1 MEQVRDSK
9 EFNADIRVL
18 ADAELDA
25 VDGGGGTQTAGGGNT
40 SLWGKIKSLMF
51 GVDASFYD

>member
-1 MEQVRDSK
+1 ME
-9 EFNADIRVL
+9 NATTLTHENLEL
-18 ADAELDA
+18 ADAELE
-25 VDGGGGTQTAGGGNT
+25 VIIGGGGSQTAGGGNT

>member
-1 MEQVRDSK
+1 MEQDSK
-9 EFNADIRVL
+9 ELNADIRVL